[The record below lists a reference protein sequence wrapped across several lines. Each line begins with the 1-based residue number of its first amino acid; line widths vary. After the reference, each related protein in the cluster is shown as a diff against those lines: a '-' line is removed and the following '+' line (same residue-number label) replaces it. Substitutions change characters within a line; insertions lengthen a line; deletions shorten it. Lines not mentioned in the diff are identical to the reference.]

1 MDLFFFCLP
10 AQYAVTRS
18 LQNDLVDQFKNR
30 AEQKIT
36 ERGQET
42 CKLYTNSLYTY
53 ILYKYILYT
62 YISYIL
68 YILKH
73 IMDREGV
80 ENKYVNYTLGEHPTP
95 NPTLLLRH
103 NKVIKVPVYWNT
115 SWSQYI
121 SFGSYWK
128 YILKPTI

>member
-1 MDLFFFCLP
+1 MLSLHIYVFFSFIFLDLLFFCLP
-10 AQYAVTRS
+10 AQYAYTRS
-18 LQNDLVDQFKNR
+18 LHNDLVDQFKNR

-53 ILYKYILYT
+53 ILYKYILYKYILYT
-62 YISYIL
+62 YIAYKL

-80 ENKYVNYTLGEHPTP
+80 ENKYVNYTLSEHPTP
-95 NPTLLLRH
+95 TPTLLLRH
-103 NKVIKVPVYWNT
+103 NKVIKVPVY
-115 SWSQYI
+115 
-121 SFGSYWK
+121 
-128 YILKPTI
+128 

>member
-1 MDLFFFCLP
+1 MFQINGDLDLRIFFNFVPIFWISSSFVYLHN
-10 AQYAVTRS
+10 AYTRS
-18 LQNDLVDQFKNR
+18 VHNDLVDQFKNR

-42 CKLYTNSLYTY
+42 CKLYTNSLYKY

-62 YISYIL
+62 YIAYKL

-73 IMDREGV
+73 ILDREGV
-80 ENKYVNYTLGEHPTP
+80 ENKYVNYLLGEHPTP

-103 NKVIKVPVYWNT
+103 NKVIIVPV
-115 SWSQYI
+115 
-121 SFGSYWK
+121 
-128 YILKPTI
+128 PVC